1 MHLSNNYRI
10 MAMVFYS
17 VLTFFIA
24 PLLTSPFFEDH
35 CDKCVA
41 GFVLGFAISILLWMK
56 FGRNL

>member
-1 MHLSNNYRI
+1 MHLSNNNRI

-17 VLTFFIA
+17 ILTFFIT
-24 PLLTSPFFEDH
+24 PLLTSPFYKNHDDP
-35 CDKCVA
+35 CIA

>member
-17 VLTFFIA
+17 VLTFFVA
-24 PLLTSPFFEDH
+24 PFLTAPFFEDH
-35 CDKCVA
+35 CDKCMA

-56 FGRNL
+56 FGKNL